1 MTHEPRPDIDIEE
14 DIRQIIGGFAPLK
27 ASRGYFEYRSH
38 QGIVVLTGNIR
49 SPQARRVLLDN
60 IPRVPG
66 VKGCEAGDLFDDEA
80 VKFKVAQLLPPG
92 LFANVHYG
100 TVGITGKLPEG
111 ASAET
116 IREAISA
123 VPGVRRVAMEL
134 QPAK

>member
-1 MTHEPRPDIDIEE
+1 MTHEPRPDVDIEE

-27 ASRGYFEYRSH
+27 ASRGYFTYQSKH
-38 QGIVVLTGNIR
+38 GTVVLTGNIR
-49 SPQARRVLLDN
+49 SPQSRRVLLDN

-66 VKGCEAGDLFDDEA
+66 VKDCDASDLFDDEE

-116 IREAISA
+116 ISEAINA
-123 VPGVRRVAMEL
+123 LPGVRRVAMEL
-134 QPAK
+134 QTIK